1 MCHSLDQISSVLK
14 IQKDSVYG
22 SNTIETMLHYTEYL
36 DSILAKKKSS
46 DISIVPNEKTKTEVN
61 GKIIW
66 HKLSKDRSWVFYAP
80 ISVVSA

>member
-1 MCHSLDQISSVLK
+1 M
-14 IQKDSVYG
+14 
-22 SNTIETMLHYTEYL
+22 
-36 DSILAKKKSS
+36 AKKKSS
-46 DISIVPNEKTKTEVN
+46 DISTVTNEKTKTEVN

>member
-1 MCHSLDQISSVLK
+1 
-14 IQKDSVYG
+14 
-22 SNTIETMLHYTEYL
+22 MLHYTEYL

-46 DISIVPNEKTKTEVN
+46 DISIVPNDKTKTEVN

-80 ISVVSA
+80 ILVVSAWEYTVRNIVFGRD